1 MKRSFEIDMC
11 NGPLLWK
18 ILLFSVPLML
28 SGILQL
34 LFNAADIVVVGQF
47 AGNEAMAAVGST
59 GSLNNLIVNV
69 FMGLSIGTSI
79 MVARYYGA
87 QNWKGVHDVVHTSIL
102 VSVISGIFLIF
113 LGELLARPLLELMGT
128 PDNVLDQAVLYMRII
143 FAGMPALM
151 LYDFGAAVLRA
162 VGDTKR
168 PLIFLLIAGV
178 INAALNLFFVL
189 VFHMGVDGV
198 ALATIISQYISA
210 VLVVICLMRSD
221 GYYRLVL
228 RELRISKEKLFQI
241 IRVGLPAGIQGAVFS
256 ISNVLIQ
263 SSVNSFGYIAVAGN
277 TAASNLEGF
286 VYTSMNALYQ
296 ASLSFTSQNVGAR
309 KIHRIVPVL
318 LRCQAVVVAV
328 GAGMGILVVAF
339 GNTLLSIY
347 SSDPAVIAYGLQRL
361 QVICLTYF
369 LCGMMDVACG
379 SIRGMGYS
387 MVPTVVSLAGACGLR
402 ILWIFTVFLFRRTLF
417 VLYLSYPVSW
427 MVTIAAHLICFLV
440 FFRRLKK
447 GTSSE
452 QPDGPEPPAG
462 EQEERRE
469 ADAAV
474 IS

>member
-1 MKRSFEIDMC
+1 
-11 NGPLLWK
+11 
-18 ILLFSVPLML
+18 
-28 SGILQL
+28 
-34 LFNAADIVVVGQF
+34 
-47 AGNEAMAAVGST
+47 
-59 GSLNNLIVNV
+59 
-69 FMGLSIGTSI
+69 
-79 MVARYYGA
+79 
-87 QNWKGVHDVVHTSIL
+87 
-102 VSVISGIFLIF
+102 
-113 LGELLARPLLELMGT
+113 
-128 PDNVLDQAVLYMRII
+128 
-143 FAGMPALM
+143 
-151 LYDFGAAVLRA
+151 
-162 VGDTKR
+162 
-168 PLIFLLIAGV
+168 
-178 INAALNLFFVL
+178 
-189 VFHMGVDGV
+189 
-198 ALATIISQYISA
+198 
-210 VLVVICLMRSD
+210 
-221 GYYRLVL
+221 
-228 RELRISKEKLFQI
+228 
-241 IRVGLPAGIQGAVFS
+241 
-256 ISNVLIQ
+256 
-263 SSVNSFGYIAVAGN
+263 
-277 TAASNLEGF
+277 
-286 VYTSMNALYQ
+286 MNALYQ